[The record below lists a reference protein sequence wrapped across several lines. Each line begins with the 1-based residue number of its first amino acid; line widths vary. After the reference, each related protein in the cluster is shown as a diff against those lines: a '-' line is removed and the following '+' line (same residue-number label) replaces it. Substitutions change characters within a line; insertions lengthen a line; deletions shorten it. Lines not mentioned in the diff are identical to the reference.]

1 MSGKTSVLVLAA
13 NPTDTPALRL
23 DQEVREIQMGLLRS
37 RRKGFHIRQDW
48 AVRPRD
54 IRRALLEHRPTIVH
68 FCGHGSGEEGL
79 VLEDD
84 HGASQIVS
92 SSAIA
97 GLFGLFS
104 SQIKCVVLNA
114 CFSESQAKAIVSH
127 VEHVVGMSRE
137 IEDSAA
143 IEFAMGFYDAVA
155 AGETYESAF
164 RFGCNAI
171 ELAGLH
177 GHRTPILMNRGSAL
191 PLVGEPVPF
200 VSATTATEQTRSS
213 RGDLSVKSL
222 KDLHTAGWGIIDV
235 MQRLEKIDYDN
246 VAGLDKSS
254 AGDYEQ
260 WATIAENNPDGY
272 SFIVDGT
279 GQVVGYW
286 HFEALPE
293 ELFTKAL
300 CGELEDSEIS
310 VDNVILP
317 CTPGELDLYFII
329 FAVERNFRGFK
340 ANRLLLGALL
350 EKLKEFAQAGV
361 NIRRICANAFTPE
374 GVGMCKSLGMSYR
387 QQHKRVGLIFQ
398 IAQADLNELLSTRS
412 LLTKARKGHLC
423 DESES

>member
-13 NPTDTPALRL
+13 NPKDTPALRL
-23 DQEVREIQMGLLRS
+23 DQEVREIQIGLLRS

-54 IRRALLEHRPTIVH
+54 IRRALLEHRPSIVH

-79 VLEDD
+79 ILEDD
-84 HGASQIVS
+84 HGTSQPVS
-92 SSAIA
+92 SSAVA
-97 GLFGLFS
+97 GLFSLFS
-104 SQIKCVVLNA
+104 NQIKCVVLNA
-114 CFSESQAKAIVSH
+114 CFSESQARAIASH

-137 IEDSAA
+137 IEDRAA

-164 RFGCNAI
+164 HFGCNAI
-171 ELAGLH
+171 ELAGLRGQH
-177 GHRTPILMNRGSAL
+177 TPILMCKGSAL
-191 PLVGEPVPF
+191 PLVGEPTPS
-200 VSATTATEQTRSS
+200 VSATTATEQTRSA

-222 KDLHTAGWGIIDV
+222 NDLYAAGWGVIDV
-235 MQRLEKIDYDN
+235 MRRLEQIDYDN

-272 SFIVDGT
+272 SFIVDGA

-310 VDNVILP
+310 IDNVILP

-329 FAVERNFRGFK
+329 FAIERNFRGFK

-350 EKLKEFAQAGV
+350 DRLEEFAQAGIH
-361 NIRRICANAFTPE
+361 IRKICANAFTPE

-387 QQHKRVGLIFQ
+387 QQHRRMGLIFQ
-398 IAQADLNELLSTRS
+398 VAQADLNGLSRTRPHIVKGAKRPS
-412 LLTKARKGHLC
+412 L
-423 DESES
+423 